1 METLHTKKF
10 VGTPFILTAKNIPN
24 EPGAWDSTK
33 VSIWRDENLIG
44 EYIRNYSSYAPMTFY
59 PFEMNGEWYALY
71 SANYTTTRV
80 MKLREDSI
88 EDWCGEEPQA
98 HGFCPVE
105 YYIPRYN
112 KSAHSFTIKDELCN
126 VDTYEMDTEYTS
138 PEAFVAAWDEPEFVE
153 TKFCDFAFMCGCVWG
168 DDSSWKLRYIELA
181 GVPNKELLIT
191 EKFGYWELPTQMT
204 LRQCIN
210 MSGWEPEN
218 NWIELTRMEHFNLHS
233 GERC

>member
-10 VGTPFILTAKNIPN
+10 VGTPFILTAENIPATN
-24 EPGAWDSTK
+24 GSWDSMK
-33 VSIWRDENLIG
+33 VSIYRDENLIG

-71 SANYTTTRV
+71 SAHYTTTRV
-80 MKLREDSI
+80 MKLHEDKI
-88 EDWCGEEPQA
+88 EDWCGEEPQSN
-98 HGFCPVE
+98 GFCPVE

-112 KSAHSFTIKDELCN
+112 KSCESMTISGELRAFDIYQ
-126 VDTYEMDTEYTS
+126 VDHEYTS
-138 PEAFVAAWDEPEFVE
+138 PEAFVADWKTPEFVE
-153 TKFCDFAFMCGCVWG
+153 TKFCNFAFMCGCVWG
-168 DDSSWKLRYIELA
+168 DDTSWKLRYIELA

-191 EKFGYWELPTQMT
+191 EKFGYWELPTQST

-210 MSGWEPEN
+210 MSSWEPEHD
-218 NWIELTRMEHFNLHS
+218 WIELTRMEHFNLRT